1 MTAAKSPA
9 RGSGQLCS
17 SVRPDRGR
25 VHAPLTALRSE
36 VRSETVVDE
45 PPAPPVVPPAAG
57 ERQPPCATRWVVEAG
72 EEERTVQR
80 GIAGRALDRGDGRR
94 ARLSRRCRRLGARAC
109 GGRLRRRLRGRLG
122 DGLGRSN
129 GRGDGRGGLGRRRL
143 AALHLDALA
152 VELVGRDARPA
163 VDAGRRALE
172 AAPAA
177 LSPGLSGRGRP
188 TVEAS
193 RVGVTGLDERGRD
206 KAEGDEVGEEAHAE
220 RRKEV
225 AARPAGRWR

>member
-1 MTAAKSPA
+1 MRESARTLDSVAERGEVRDGRRRAAGA
-9 RGSGQLCS
+9 AGGSSCS
-17 SVRPDRGR
+17 RVTSASVRDSSDRRGR
-25 VHAPLTALRSE
+25 
-36 VRSETVVDE
+36 
-45 PPAPPVVPPAAG
+45 
-57 ERQPPCATRWVVEAG
+57 
-72 EEERTVQR
+72 EEECTVQR
-80 GIAGRALDRGDGRR
+80 GVADRALARRDGRR
-94 ARLSRRCRRLGARAC
+94 ARLSRRSRRLGARAC
-109 GGRLRRRLRGRLG
+109 GGRLRRHLRGRLG

-220 RRKEV
+220 RRKGV